1 MATVTGYTAEKMDE
15 IADATIVDADVVGDN
30 LILER
35 LDGGTI
41 DAGSVR
47 GPQGVPGT
55 NGTNGTN
62 GAQGPDGPTALVG
75 PPLNLTDNPGQMTVS
90 GLIGGLVRNNVPV
103 IGGNTYGI
111 RVDFVLQWSSVDA
124 DARWDIYARING
136 SNFDR
141 LAVINP
147 GVVGI
152 SHQPVKGE
160 VVWIPG
166 ATAAT
171 DDITIW
177 AERVT
182 AGAPI
187 TPSGSA
193 TLKRKLWIIDYGTP

>member
-15 IADATIVDADVVGDN
+15 IADATIVDAEVVGDN

-47 GPQGVPGT
+47 GPQGVAGT

-62 GAQGPDGPTALVG
+62 GAQGPAGPTDILGSIVS
-75 PPLNLTDNPGQMTVS
+75 LTTTPAQMTASGVVS
-90 GLIGGLVRNNVPV
+90 GMTKTNVPV

-111 RVDFVLQWSSVDA
+111 KVDFTLDWSSVDI
-124 DARWDIYARING
+124 DARWDFWFRLNG
-136 SNFDR
+136 VNVERFR
-141 LAVINP
+141 AIRPCVAGFALVPVVGEVFWTP
-147 GVVGI
+147 GV
-152 SHQPVKGE
+152 
-160 VVWIPG
+160 
-166 ATAAT
+166 TAAT
-171 DDITIW
+171 DDIEVY
-177 AERVT
+177 AQLVT

-193 TLKRKLWIIDYGTP
+193 TLKRKLWVVDYGVV